1 MRWSRNSSDAGPA
14 RGRLPSLVWLI
25 PLVAALLCLGL
36 AYRSVSERGPT
47 IVISFPNAEGLEAGK
62 AAVRYRDVEIGSVT
76 AITLSPDRSRVLIEV
91 QLTESAKHFAVKGAR
106 FWIVR
111 PRVGAGGVSGLGTLL
126 SGAYIGADSGLSHET
141 ETEAETKTRFIGL
154 ETPPAI
160 GTGEEGAQYVL
171 HGDSLG
177 SVDIGSP
184 VYYRRLQVGR
194 VTGVTLDKDGAGVT
208 LNVFVGRPYQQYVGT
223 KTRWWQASG
232 LDLRLDSNGLQ
243 LNTQSLAAVMLG
255 GIAFQGPPD
264 ENAGEATQDGAVF
277 RLAQD
282 EADAMRHDDGP
293 PAPVV
298 MRFSQ
303 SLRGLS
309 VGAPVDF
316 RGIQLG
322 EVTKIGVE
330 FDPKTR
336 EFTLPVTLNLYPNR
350 LGQRY
355 RESVQY
361 RDASAGKALLLKL
374 VASGLRGQLRTG
386 NLLTNQLYI
395 ALDMFPQ
402 APPAHVDLDRRPIE
416 LPTAPNTLQELQVQ
430 IADIAKKLNQVP
442 FDQLGSGL
450 NSTLANADR
459 LLRQLDTQLAP
470 QARDT
475 LASAEKTFNAAHAV
489 LQQDSPLQADM
500 HQALTQLTQT
510 LRSLNTLADYL
521 EQHPESLMWGKTRG
535 GN

>member
-1 MRWSRNSSDAGPA
+1 MRWSRSSSNAVPA
-14 RGRLPSLVWLI
+14 RDWLPSLVWLI
-25 PLVAALLCLGL
+25 PLAAALICLGL
-36 AYRSVSERGPT
+36 AYRSVSERGPA

-62 AAVRYRDVEIGSVT
+62 AALRYRDVDIGSVT
-76 AITLSPDRSRVLIEV
+76 AITLAPDRSRVLVEV
-91 QLTESAKHFAVKGAR
+91 RLTESARRFAVKGAR

-111 PRVGAGGVSGLGTLL
+111 PRVDAGGISGLGTLL
-126 SGAYIGADSGLSHET
+126 SGAYIGADAGHSQET
-141 ETEAETKTRFIGL
+141 ETRFTGL

-160 GTGEEGAQYVL
+160 STGEEGAQYVL

-208 LNVFVGRPYQQYVGT
+208 LNVFVGRPYQRYVGT
-223 KTRWWQASG
+223 NTRWWQASG

-243 LNTQSLAAVMLG
+243 LNTQSLAAIMLG
-255 GIAFQGPPD
+255 GIAFQGPPG
-264 ENAGEATQDGAVF
+264 ETVGEAAAGGAVF
-277 RLAQD
+277 RLARD
-282 EADAMRHDDGP
+282 ESDAMRQDDGP
-293 PAPVV
+293 PAQVV

-322 EVTKIGVE
+322 EVTKIGIE

-336 EFTLPVTLNLYPNR
+336 EFTLPVTLNLYPDR

-355 RESVQY
+355 RESLPH
-361 RDASAGKALLLKL
+361 RDASAGKALLVKL

-386 NLLTNQLYI
+386 NLLTSQLYV

-402 APPAHVDLDRRPIE
+402 APTAHVDLSRRPIE

-430 IADIAKKLNQVP
+430 IADIAKKLDQVP
-442 FDQLGSGL
+442 FDQLGSNL
-450 NSTLANADR
+450 NSALVNADL

-475 LASAEKTFNAAHAV
+475 LASAERTFNAAQGV

-500 HQALTQLTQT
+500 HRALTQLTQT

-521 EQHPESLMWGKTRG
+521 EQHPESLVWGKGR
-535 GN
+535 NAN